1 MPVTLPLCPP
11 IIHHCLKDLYRIY
24 PTYLHSDSWPLNGL
38 TISFRRCL
46 CCEFEMLRNDFF
58 FFSLLTAWWIPDGPS
73 CINVKILSIYLDAKL
88 TVCRCSSGRDTED
101 PQWPESFQTMV
112 NRWERTVIFNARVC
126 CDVDLEVGNLIRIHK
141 PWYGQV
147 IVEINPESCSSSR
160 AIIVSV
166 ISSKFCILMPIVA
179 AIDEYKIHRFL

>member
-1 MPVTLPLCPP
+1 
-11 IIHHCLKDLYRIY
+11 
-24 PTYLHSDSWPLNGL
+24 
-38 TISFRRCL
+38 
-46 CCEFEMLRNDFF
+46 
-58 FFSLLTAWWIPDGPS
+58 
-73 CINVKILSIYLDAKL
+73 
-88 TVCRCSSGRDTED
+88 
-101 PQWPESFQTMV
+101 MV

-141 PWYGQV
+141 P
-147 IVEINPESCSSSR
+147 CSSR